1 MFHHNQHQIHQNR
14 YHQREEVVVT
24 AGDVEEDVEGEEEVE
39 DASLKKQ

>member
-1 MFHHNQHQIHQNR
+1 MFPRHLHHRLRHRHG
-14 YHQREEVVVT
+14 EEVVVT